1 MKKNIMLSAVNNREM
16 PLIENIGQYA
26 QEFKK
31 WIMTPLE
38 WLRRYYSAVL
48 EKDIS
53 NRQAVLITQAQ
64 LAFILAV
71 FPVVSS
77 ILLHIVFMV
86 WFAWSVYRC
95 KEEEGGSL
103 RGDER
108 TSGEG
113 S

>member
-1 MKKNIMLSAVNNREM
+1 MAKEIL
-16 PLIENIGQYA
+16 Q
-26 QEFKK
+26 
-31 WIMTPLE
+31 
-38 WLRRYYSAVL
+38 AVL

-53 NRQAVLITQAQ
+53 NRQAALITQAQ

-71 FPVVSS
+71 FPVISS

-95 KEEEGGSL
+95 KEEEGSL

-108 TSGEG
+108 TSGQG
-113 S
+113 G